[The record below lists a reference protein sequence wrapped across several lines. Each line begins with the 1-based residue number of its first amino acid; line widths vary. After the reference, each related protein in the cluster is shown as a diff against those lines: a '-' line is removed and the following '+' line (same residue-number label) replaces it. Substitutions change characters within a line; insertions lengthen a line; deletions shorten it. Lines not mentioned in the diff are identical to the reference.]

1 MRSTLLIIVAA
12 IVLAG
17 FLVFMTTYSVR
28 FTDAAVVTTFGRA
41 GEDSVVT
48 EPGLRFK
55 WPTPIQSTTVYD
67 KRLRVLKVR
76 DETQQ
81 TADQRQIIVGAF
93 LAWNVEDPLLFYS
106 RQRGAGNDPQEQYRS
121 AEQTLTSVFRSA
133 MAEVNRY
140 RLDELFIPG
149 EGAERLAAL
158 ERSIL
163 DRLNRSRAEGGDE
176 VSQYGVSVRMVG
188 INRIE
193 LPESVTRDVLEQMRA
208 EREQLAAEAESR
220 GQAIA
225 SAIEQSGRDDARKI
239 LSFAEQAA
247 ADIRN
252 RGEREA
258 AEFREILNQEPRL
271 AIFLSQ
277 IELMRESIGR
287 RTTLILSPRFPGFE
301 LFGRDGLERFMPDP
315 TDSEVRVIPMTS
327 GDAER
332 ISDEEGVR

>member
-17 FLVFMTTYSVR
+17 FLVFMTTFTVR
-28 FTDAAVVTTFGRA
+28 FTDTAVVTTFGRA
-41 GEDSVVT
+41 SEESVVT
-48 EPGLRFK
+48 EPGLKFK
-55 WPTPIQSTTVYD
+55 WPAPIQSTTVYD
-67 KRLRVLKVR
+67 NRLRVLKVR

-81 TADQRQIIVGAF
+81 TADQRQVIVGAF
-93 LAWNVEDPLLFYS
+93 LAWRVEDPLLFYS
-106 RQRGAGNDPQEQYRS
+106 RQRGAGSDPSEQYLS

-140 RLDELFIPG
+140 RLDELFTPE

-158 ERSIL
+158 ERAIL
-163 DRLNRSRAEGGDE
+163 DRLNRSRTDGGDE
-176 VSQYGVSVRMVG
+176 VSQYGVVVQMVG

-193 LPESVTRDVLEQMRA
+193 LPESVTRDVLDQMRA

-239 LSFAEQAA
+239 LAFAEQVA

-258 AEFREILNQEPRL
+258 AVFREVLNQEPRL
-271 AIFLSQ
+271 AMFLTQ
-277 IELMRESIGR
+277 IEVLRESFGR
-287 RTTLILSPRFPGFE
+287 QVTLVLDTDFFGME
-301 LFGRDGLERFMPDP
+301 LFGGDWMGMFMPDGAKRP
-315 TDSEVRVIPMTS
+315 SRV
-327 GDAER
+327 G
-332 ISDEEGVR
+332 ISTMDGETREETAP